1 MVSSNDPVES
11 FFNSIQ
17 VMKESLSP
25 LEVGFR
31 KAAKDLEHCFAGA
44 KNRGNGVC
52 LVAQVRD
59 GGEFQIC
66 DVKKKKG
73 LSMKV
78 PFKAILGMFS
88 QNSGNGNKTHVVK
101 ENENGSSCTNCLQF
115 SVTWSLLVNGFI
127 QSLPIPFKSGKK
139 RFQKV
144 SDEDNNSNKV
154 CSCMKQSIS
163 AFEVKNNES
172 KGQFARTIKEKV
184 ARKKDGKHVSIEC
197 LIGFIFDQLSHT
209 LQSLDHGINGM
220 QENNN
225 NDFDCVKTSLPQ
237 PCSAPFGHVNAFTS
251 FLEEHKVDVNGFL
264 GNLNFAKVGV
274 PSSAA
279 GEESLSTNEGGD
291 NNSNSVNDETK
302 EESVGISAQKV
313 ASNIF
318 SIPLTNVERLKTTLS
333 TVSLTELIELLPQ
346 LGKTTKDHPDKKKLF
361 SVQDFFRYTE
371 SEGATYYN

>member
-1 MVSSNDPVES
+1 MVSANDPVES

-31 KAAKDLEHCFAGA
+31 KAAKDFEHCFSGV
-44 KNRGNGVC
+44 KNNRIHGVC
-52 LVAQVRD
+52 LIAQVKD

-78 PFKAILGMFS
+78 PFKSFLGMFS
-88 QNSGNGNKTHVVK
+88 QNLGNGNKNQLVK
-101 ENENGSSCTNCLQF
+101 ENESSCTNCL
-115 SVTWSLLVNGFI
+115 
-127 QSLPIPFKSGKK
+127 KSGKK

-144 SDEDNNSNKV
+144 CDEDNNKDK
-154 CSCMKQSIS
+154 CSCMKQTFSS
-163 AFEVKNNES
+163 CEVKHNES
-172 KGQFARTIKEKV
+172 KGQFVRTIKEKV
-184 ARKKDGKHVSIEC
+184 VKRKDGKQQVSLEC

-209 LQSLDHGINGM
+209 LQNIDHGINGM
-220 QENNN
+220 KGNN
-225 NDFDCVKTSLPQ
+225 NDIECEKISLH
-237 PCSAPFGHVNAFTS
+237 SAPFGHVNAFTS
-251 FLEEHKVDVNGFL
+251 FLEGHKVDVNGFL
-264 GNLNFAKVGV
+264 GNLNFAKVGGV

-279 GEESLSTNEGGD
+279 GEEIASQKEMGD
-291 NNSNSVNDETK
+291 SGSEEIK

-346 LGKTTKDHPDKKKLF
+346 LGKTSKDHPDKKKLF

-371 SEGATYYN
+371 SEGETSYI

>member
-1 MVSSNDPVES
+1 MVSANDPVES

-25 LEVGFR
+25 LELGFR
-31 KAAKDLEHCFAGA
+31 KAAKDFEHCFSGV
-44 KNRGNGVC
+44 KNNRIHGVC
-52 LVAQVRD
+52 LIAQVKD
-59 GGEFQIC
+59 GGQFQIC

-78 PFKAILGMFS
+78 PLKSFLGMFS
-88 QNSGNGNKTHVVK
+88 QNSGNGNKNQLVK
-101 ENENGSSCTNCLQF
+101 ENESSCTNCLKF
-115 SVTWSLLVNGFI
+115 SVTWSLLVSGFF

-144 SDEDNNSNKV
+144 CDEDNNKDK
-154 CSCMKQSIS
+154 CSCMKQTFSS
-163 AFEVKNNES
+163 CEVKHNES
-172 KGQFARTIKEKV
+172 KGQFVRTIKEKV
-184 ARKKDGKHVSIEC
+184 VKRKDGKQHVSLEC

-209 LQSLDHGINGM
+209 LQNIDHGINGM
-220 QENNN
+220 KGNNNN
-225 NDFDCVKTSLPQ
+225 NDIECEKISLH
-237 PCSAPFGHVNAFTS
+237 SAPFGHVNAFTS
-251 FLEEHKVDVNGFL
+251 FLEGHKVDVNGFL
-264 GNLNFAKVGV
+264 GNLNFAKVGGV

-279 GEESLSTNEGGD
+279 GEEIASQKEMGD
-291 NNSNSVNDETK
+291 SGSEEIK

-346 LGKTTKDHPDKKKLF
+346 LGKTSKDHPDKKKLF

-371 SEGATYYN
+371 SEGETSYI